1 MQCSVVKCSVGQ
13 FSAVK
18 YVWDSEVEKRGGG
31 GMGINLYMELSL
43 NSLLSW
49 KLLQDVKLCHDPFN
63 RISEVS
69 AG

>member
-18 YVWDSEVEKRGGG
+18 YVWDSEVKKRGGG
-31 GMGINLYMELSL
+31 MGKNLYMELSL

>member
-1 MQCSVVKCSVGQ
+1 M
-13 FSAVK
+13 K
-18 YVWDSEVEKRGGG
+18 YVWDSEVEKRGG

>member
-31 GMGINLYMELSL
+31 GDKFIHGTVIELS
-43 NSLLSW
+43 SIVEITSGCEI
-49 KLLQDVKLCHDPFN
+49 VP
-63 RISEVS
+63 
-69 AG
+69 

>member
-31 GMGINLYMELSL
+31 GDGDKFINGTVIELS
-43 NSLLSW
+43 SIVEITSGCEI
-49 KLLQDVKLCHDPFN
+49 VP
-63 RISEVS
+63 
-69 AG
+69 

>member
-31 GMGINLYMELSL
+31 DGDKFIHGTVIELS
-43 NSLLSW
+43 SIVEITSGCEI
-49 KLLQDVKLCHDPFN
+49 VP
-63 RISEVS
+63 
-69 AG
+69 